1 MYQEVMILHVPQAD
15 KKTAPVLEHRN
26 GQKNIGASEK
36 PDTHIVPRAQR
47 TVNRI
52 AAMLI
57 GGAVTAPY
65 ALALA
70 YAERGYF
77 AFGGEV
83 FLIALGAA
91 VGGWLADH
99 RGCDDHAE

>member
-1 MYQEVMILHVPQAD
+1 MYQEILVLHVPVQAD
-15 KKTAPVLEHRN
+15 KKAAPVLQHRN

-36 PDTHIVPRAQR
+36 PDTHIVPRAR
-47 TVNRI
+47 RGVNRI

-57 GGAVTAPY
+57 GGALTAPY

-70 YAERGYF
+70 CAERGYL
-77 AFGGEV
+77 AFGGEA

-99 RGCDDHAE
+99 WRG

>member
-1 MYQEVMILHVPQAD
+1 MYQEILVLHVPQAD
-15 KKTAPVLEHRN
+15 KKAAPVLQHQD

-36 PDTHIVPRAQR
+36 PDINIVPHTRR
-47 TVNRI
+47 VVNRL

-57 GGAVTAPY
+57 GAAITAPF

-70 YAERGYF
+70 YAERGYL
-77 AFGGEV
+77 AVGGEV

-99 RGCDDHAE
+99 WRG

>member
-1 MYQEVMILHVPQAD
+1 MYQEILVLHVPVQAD
-15 KKTAPVLEHRN
+15 KKAAPVLQHRN

-36 PDTHIVPRAQR
+36 PDTHIVPRAR
-47 TVNRI
+47 RGVNRI

-70 YAERGYF
+70 YAERGYL
-77 AFGGEV
+77 AFGGEA

-99 RGCDDHAE
+99 WRG

>member
-1 MYQEVMILHVPQAD
+1 MYQEILVLHVPQAD
-15 KKTAPVLEHRN
+15 KKAAPVLQHQD

-36 PDTHIVPRAQR
+36 PDTHIVPRAR
-47 TVNRI
+47 RGVNRI

-57 GGAVTAPY
+57 GGALTAPY

-70 YAERGYF
+70 CAERGYF

-83 FLIALGAA
+83 FIILLGAA

-99 RGCDDHAE
+99 WRG